1 MRYIY
6 LTIVTSL
13 VSFSSFAWVV
23 ISGPYDVCVG
33 GTVSMTGIP
42 AGGTWSSSNP
52 SVATVSTTGIV
63 GGVAGGAFYVTYTLG
78 GSYDIHYVTVTPL
91 AITGGSEICIG
102 TSASFPPTMG
112 SGTWSNSNPLIATID
127 PTAGVVNGLALGSTI
142 ITFSNTLGC
151 IATKSISVVSS
162 IAPISVPLAIC
173 PSWFTWY
180 PSCYA
185 TDSIAG
191 GLWTVSD
198 STKLSISSTGAIMA
212 LTVGTAVISY
222 SDGVCGIAQQT
233 VTVLPKPD
241 SIYGGVMPSSW
252 PVELCTGSSM
262 TLSDPTTG
270 GIWSTSDTSLT
281 TITTGGILHAVST
294 GNPMITYTAGN
305 GCRALRT
312 TCLVPDIAHI
322 RGNDRICL
330 GDSMKIYGFST
341 WNWFYFDSS
350 GTYSSSDPSVA
361 TVSATGVISGI
372 APGTATISFTMPSS
386 FGCITDTIIRVVN
399 SGGIP
404 PPARPPNMC
413 SGEVIGMF
421 DSVGGGTWTSSNTAI
436 ATVNSFLGSLTSI
449 AAGTSIITYSTGL
462 CGTATTTVTV
472 RNRLDSQYVIE
483 PLDTFCNGPDYYIKT
498 CGVSPTFNV
507 TTYYGDGTYGNM
519 HLTTTFP
526 GQADV
531 FHAYNAPGTYS
542 VKQVLYDGTVPFD
555 SVTFSHTYNYCRMLP
570 IMLYFDGNSNC
581 INDSGDLP
589 MFLPCLIAI
598 DSNGM
603 PIDTISSMAGF
614 YYRAYGAPG
623 TVYRFKVISS
633 RPGLHLTCP
642 SSGIV
647 YDTIQPFTT
656 VYPSKYIGFTSATGT
671 VFDLQENV
679 TQTCGRHL
687 ATGTIVANNNY
698 SAPQTAVVTLNFSP
712 KYYSITAS
720 PSPNSV
726 SGNTATWILPNLS
739 SVQPPVTI
747 NYTLHI
753 YNEWVF
759 PYVWLTPGDTAN
771 TSVTIGPISGDLDTT
786 NNHCHRV
793 DTIKS
798 SYDPNE
804 MQVTP
809 EGKVLP
815 CTPLQYTIRFEN
827 TGNDTAHNIHIMD
840 TLSDNVDIHSMRIIS
855 ATSAMNI
862 ALLKAGGHNVVK
874 FDFPGIN
881 LLDSSHHNQCDG
893 LVMYTIKARPGLAD
907 GITIPNRAGIYFD
920 DNPVVMTNAVQNVIG
935 MNPVIGPDT
944 VFIGGQIGLYDNT
957 PGGTWHSS
965 STAKATVSSSGMV
978 TGVST
983 GTTIISYT
991 ASTSCTTRTV
1001 TKAVSV
1007 LSLPNA
1013 GSITGPTTVCANAT
1027 IALTDTTAG
1036 GLWSSSNTSVAM
1048 VGSTG
1053 IVTGVSAGMAVI
1065 SYSVSN
1071 SGGTAAATT
1080 TITVNP
1086 SPNIYTVSGGG
1097 TYCASDTVKIGLS
1110 NSQAGFGYELYKNN
1124 SPVMNRTGNDSALV
1138 FMPVSNS
1145 GVYTIIATDSTTMC
1159 TSRMT
1164 DSAVFIINPLPDT
1177 FTVGGGGRYCI
1188 GGTGVHVT
1196 LNNSK
1201 SGINYQLYRDTVAVG
1216 TALAGAN
1223 ASLDFGLQTVAGSYK
1238 VTAIDPATGCRQVML
1253 NYAFIIINP
1262 LPIVYTVTGGGPY
1275 CASDGGSDIALSGSQ
1290 VGVKYNLYY
1299 GNSINRTVNGTGSG
1313 IDFGLAGG
1321 VGTYT
1326 VAAVYN
1332 GTGCTSN
1339 MLGSVSINVNTNPNI
1354 YKVTGGGAYWK
1365 GDKGVHI
1372 GLSGSDVGVNYH
1384 LYKGNF
1390 FTGIVVPG
1398 NDFPLDF
1405 GTQSG
1410 AGTYTVKAY
1419 NNATGCGATMA
1430 DSAEIITNPQVYVF
1444 PNPSRG
1450 EVTIKMDRGA
1460 YSSFTITNTY
1470 GQVIMRQDISNTET
1484 DLNVRSFP
1492 AGMYYIEF
1500 HGSHGNRVQK
1510 FVKL

>member
-6 LTIVTSL
+6 LTVVALL
-13 VSFSSFAWVV
+13 VSFSSFA
-23 ISGPYDVCVG
+23 IGPITGLSNLCA
-33 GTVSMTGIP
+33 GTTIFLTDTT
-42 AGGTWSSSNP
+42 AGGTWTSSASGIAA
-52 SVATVSTTGIV
+52 VDMLTGV
-63 GGVAGGAFYVTYTLG
+63 V
-78 GSYDIHYVTVTPL
+78 
-91 AITGGSEICIG
+91 TGGSPGAATITYTVGASYVTFPISISRIPISQNTNVCNGSSTTLHTIYSYG
-102 TSASFPPTMG
+102 GVWTS
-112 SGTWSNSNPLIATID
+112 SNSLIAQ
-127 PTAGVVNGLALGSTI
+127 VGSTSGVLTGMSLGTAI
-142 ITFSNTLGC
+142 VTFTGTGGC
-151 IATKSISVVSS
+151 IAFDTVSVVNTLSS
-162 IAPISVPLAIC
+162 ITGPSFACTGDNLAFSEATEGGTWTSNNTAVATIYYGFGTVGYGGGISAGSAIM
-173 PSWFTWY
+173 SYT
-180 PSCYA
+180 
-185 TDSIAG
+185 
-191 GLWTVSD
+191 
-198 STKLSISSTGAIMA
+198 TGAC
-212 LTVGTAVISY
+212 GTAVYAVSVLASPGPILGAGSSYGLILCEGSTATLTDSTPGGVWSSDDTTLAKISPSGILQGIRTGHPIISY
-222 SDGVCGIAQQT
+222 
-233 VTVLPKPD
+233 
-241 SIYGGVMPSSW
+241 
-252 PVELCTGSSM
+252 
-262 TLSDPTTG
+262 TT
-270 GIWSTSDTSLT
+270 
-281 TITTGGILHAVST
+281 
-294 GNPMITYTAGN
+294 GN
-305 GCRALRT
+305 GCRATRT
-312 TCLVPDIAHI
+312 TCLVPNDAHI
-322 RGNDRICL
+322 YSLSQLCL
-330 GDSMKIYGFST
+330 GDSMKMYGFYS
-341 WNWFYFDSS
+341 WSPSYADSIGSWSS
-350 GTYSSSDPSVA
+350 GNSSVVTVA
-361 TVSATGVISGI
+361 SSGI
-372 APGTATISFTMPSS
+372 ATGISAGTATISFYAR
-386 FGCITDTIIRVVN
+386 FGCVTDTIIRVVN

-498 CGVSPTFNV
+498 CGVSPSFNV

-720 PSPNSV
+720 PSPSSV

-739 SVQPPVTI
+739 SGLPPTTI

-771 TSVTIGPISGDLDTT
+771 TTVNIGPIFGDLDTT

-804 MQVTP
+804 MQVSP

-862 ALLKAGGHNVVK
+862 ALLKAGGRNVVK

-944 VFIGGQIGLYDNT
+944 VFVGGQIGLYDNT

-1470 GQVIMRQDISNTET
+1470 GQVVMRQDISNTET